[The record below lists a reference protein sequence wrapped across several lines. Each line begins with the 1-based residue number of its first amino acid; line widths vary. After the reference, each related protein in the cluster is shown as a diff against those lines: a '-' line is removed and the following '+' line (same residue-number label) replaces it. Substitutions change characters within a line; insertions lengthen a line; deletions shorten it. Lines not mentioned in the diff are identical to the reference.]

1 MCEAL
6 LAKFALVWVQRCTG
20 FLDLSWGCMERSI
33 RQQVLP
39 SWIFPMAAWRG
50 ASGNRYRLPESFLRL
65 HGDKHM
71 LLLVLAKDE
80 DVIHIAKNTFLPHEN
95 LVHSLLLRGT

>member
-20 FLDLSWGCMERSI
+20 FLDLSYR
-33 RQQVLP
+33 
-39 SWIFPMAAWRG
+39 AAWRG